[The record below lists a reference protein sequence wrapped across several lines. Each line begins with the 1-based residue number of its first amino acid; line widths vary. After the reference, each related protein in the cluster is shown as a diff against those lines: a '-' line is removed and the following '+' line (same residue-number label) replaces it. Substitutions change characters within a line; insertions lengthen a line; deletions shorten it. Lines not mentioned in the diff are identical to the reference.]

1 MWLNYFFSLL
11 LLFTLN
17 LQAQTVTYQELLQSA
32 SDKSIK
38 LKMFK
43 SDENIE
49 SSKVDALYAKY
60 YPTLALS
67 YNTEYNKDLNG
78 LPSGTESVGDS
89 IITSGTKYQSSL
101 SLNLNH
107 ELYHFGTTEDSIF
120 IAKKEVNIKKINWC
134 EEEKKLHQ
142 TILDRYSSA
151 IKSKTKSSIKEE
163 MLQIRQNLYNIKQRL
178 HKAGKYSKLDL
189 GDEAITIIDLEKD
202 IELALLQYQ
211 EDIIHLSSL
220 SHVELDE
227 KSTELMAIGFNHSDH
242 LTDDFEESALGHKY
256 AEQVKQKEQEI
267 LMLTH
272 SQYPTLSMY
281 GNYYMYG
288 SDPNDAYES
297 FDNIKKNSWKL
308 GLAIRLNIFEGFK
321 YSSTSQT
328 LRYELQR
335 IREERDLYKREYEYN
350 AKTKQSKISH
360 LKTLEDKDENMYD
373 KTTQKVN
380 MMNRL
385 RDSHQVD
392 SISEL
397 NTMLEALER
406 KLNLKIQQ
414 SDMAYENAS
423 LDILF
428 RGAAQCTQH

>member
-1 MWLNYFFSLL
+1 MIHFIPLL
-11 LLFTLN
+11 LLLS
-17 LQAQTVTYQELLQSA
+17 LAVQAQVVTYEELFQSA
-32 SDKSIK
+32 SEKSIK

-43 SDENIE
+43 SDERVE

-60 YPTLALS
+60 YPTLSLS
-67 YNTEYNKDLNG
+67 YNTEYNKDLDDFT
-78 LPSGTESVGDS
+78 SATESVGDS
-89 IITSGTKYQSSL
+89 VITSGTKYQSSL

-107 ELYHFGTTEDSIF
+107 ELYHFGATEDSIL
-120 IAKKEVNIKKINWC
+120 IAKKEVNIKKLNWC

-151 IKSKTKSSIKEE
+151 IKSKTKSSIKGE
-163 MLQIRQNLYNIKQRL
+163 MLQIRQNLYNVKQRL

-211 EDIIHLSSL
+211 EDIIQLSNL
-220 SHVELDE
+220 SHVELDD
-227 KSTELMAIGFNHSDH
+227 KNTKLMAIGFNHSDH
-242 LTDDFEESALGHKY
+242 LTDDFEETTLGHKY
-256 AEQVKQKEQEI
+256 AEQIKQKEHEI

-321 YSSTSQT
+321 YSDTSQT
-328 LRYELQR
+328 LQYELQR
-335 IREERDLYKREYEYN
+335 IKEERDLYKREYEYN

-360 LKTLEDKDENMYD
+360 LKSLEDKDENMYD

-428 RGAAQCTQH
+428 RGATQCTQH

>member
-1 MWLNYFFSLL
+1 MIYFIPLL
-11 LLFTLN
+11 LLLN
-17 LQAQTVTYQELLQSA
+17 FALQAQTVTYQDLFASA
-32 SDKSIK
+32 SKNSIK

-43 SDENIE
+43 EDVNIE
-49 SSKVDALYAKY
+49 SYKVETIYAKY

-67 YNTEYNKDLNG
+67 YNTEYNRDLG
-78 LPSGTESVGDS
+78 DLPSATESIGDS
-89 IITSGTKYQSSL
+89 VITSGTKYQSSI

-107 ELYHFGTTEDSIF
+107 ELYHFGATEDSIG
-120 IAKKEVNIKKINWC
+120 IAKKEVTIKKLNWC

-151 IKSKTKSSIKEE
+151 IKSKIKISIKDE
-163 MLQIRQNLYNIKQRL
+163 MLNIRQELYKIKQRL
-178 HKAGKYSKLDL
+178 HKAGKYSKLEL
-189 GDEAITIIDLEKD
+189 GDEAITMIDLEKD

-227 KSTELMAIGFNHSDH
+227 KNIELVSIGFENSDC
-242 LTDDFEESALGHKY
+242 LTDKFEETALGHKY
-256 AEQVKQKEQEI
+256 AQQVKQKEQEI

-272 SQYPTLSMY
+272 SQYPTLSLY

-288 SDPNDAYES
+288 SDQNDAYQS
-297 FDNIKKNSWKL
+297 FDNIQKNSWKL

-321 YSSTSQT
+321 YSHTSQT
-328 LRYELQR
+328 LKHELQR
-335 IREERDLYKREYEYN
+335 IKDELDLQKREYEYN
-350 AKTKQSKISH
+350 AKMKLSKLSY
-360 LKTLEDKDENMYD
+360 LKTLAEKDENMHD
-373 KTTQKVN
+373 KTTQK
-380 MMNRL
+380 MDMINRL
-385 RDSHQVD
+385 RESYQVD
-392 SISEL
+392 RISEL

-414 SDMAYENAS
+414 RDMAYENAS

-428 RGAAQCTQH
+428 RGATQCTQH